1 MNVNDIDHDAN
12 WAGPLGG
19 IKVIDLTRVL
29 AGPFATQSLGDLGA
43 EVLKI
48 EPPGLGDETRH
59 FPPFIGG
66 ESHYFLGVNRNKK
79 SLVVDLQQEAGKEI
93 LRRLVAQADILVENY
108 RPGVMDRLGLGYA
121 ALSAINPRLIYCA
134 ISGFGL
140 TGPMRDK
147 PSFDIVTQALSGALS
162 INGERNHLPVKLGIP
177 LGDMVGGVF
186 GPMAILAA
194 LHERTRTGRGRLI
207 DISLYD
213 GLIGMLG
220 YFAQLAFITGEDPP
234 PMGSS
239 HPNIVPYGSFP
250 ASDGSIII
258 AVLSDSF
265 WGKLCGALE
274 RPDLAADPRL
284 ANPAGRREHRDEL
297 DAAIADVTRTRTVA
311 EWEERLAA
319 ADVPHAPVLGVTAA
333 LSHPQAVAREMVAT
347 VDHATIGPIQVAGR
361 PIKFPGAPQPP
372 VTAPPTFGQHTR
384 AVLRDELG
392 YSDAEIE
399 AFRDA
404 GIIDRSRAR
413 NG

>member
-1 MNVNDIDHDAN
+1 MTDSNHDET
-12 WAGPLGG
+12 WAGPLDG
-19 IKVIDLTRVL
+19 IRVIDLTRVL

-48 EPPGLGDETRH
+48 EPPGNGDETRH
-59 FPPFIGG
+59 FPPFIRG
-66 ESHYFLGVNRNKK
+66 ESHYFLGINRNKK

-93 LRRLVAQADILVENY
+93 LRKLVATADILVENY

-121 ALSAINPRLIYCA
+121 ALAEINPRLIYCA

-140 TGPMRDK
+140 SGPMRDK

-162 INGERNHLPVKLGIP
+162 INGERGHMPVKLGIP

-194 LHERTRTGRGRLI
+194 LHERNRTGKGRLI

-258 AVLSDSF
+258 AVLSESF
-265 WGKLCGALE
+265 WGKLCEALE
-274 RPDLAADPRL
+274 RPDLATDPRFATPTL
-284 ANPAGRREHRDEL
+284 RRDRRDEV
-297 DAAIADVTRTRTVA
+297 DGIIGDITRTRTVA
-311 EWEERLAA
+311 EWQERLTQ
-319 ADVPHAPVLGVTAA
+319 ADVPHAPVLGLNAA
-333 LSHPQAVAREMVAT
+333 LAHPQAVAREMVVTAEHAT
-347 VDHATIGPIQVAGR
+347 VGAMKVIGR
-361 PIKFPGAPQPP
+361 PVKFPGAKQPP
-372 VTAPPTFGQHTR
+372 VTAPPTIGQHTET
-384 AVLRDELG
+384 VLRDLLG
-392 YSDAEIE
+392 YGDAEI
-399 AFRDA
+399 AALKRG
-404 GIIDRSRAR
+404 GIIDRVTRKPVS
-413 NG
+413 